1 MKKISFK
8 IVPES
13 GLSLY
18 EQIKNQIISSLYT
31 GKIQEGDPL
40 PSVREL
46 AESAG
51 VNPKT
56 IHRIYRQL
64 REEHHLRMVPGKG
77 VFIRQRQEADFSRLR
92 REALLTL
99 VRSSLEKA
107 ALLGLGPEKFI
118 QLLQRYA
125 NDSPP
130 PLGCILVDDEEELE
144 AFSLELAGKLEVRLY
159 PVLLADMD
167 EKISAHNPEIRDFPY
182 VLTTSW
188 HLERVEP
195 KAAALGKKLLEIK
208 PDPGV
213 YGEVARQMRTRNVAV
228 VVRDLR
234 TLHTSFGMYRNI
246 FYPSTAKRFII
257 ATLADEE
264 LLEQIARESDVVF
277 CSPLCLATLR
287 RRLPPGKE
295 IRGFENFI
303 SDEFIE
309 SLKKLGL
316 FE

>member
-1 MKKISFK
+1 MKKIGFK
-8 IVPES
+8 IVPDS
-13 GLSLY
+13 GLTLY
-18 EQIKNQIISSLYT
+18 EQLKNQIISSLYT
-31 GKIQEGDPL
+31 GKIREGDPL

-64 REEHHLRMVPGKG
+64 QEEHHLHLVPGKG
-77 VFIRQRQEADFSRLR
+77 VFIRQRQEADFPGLR
-92 REALLTL
+92 REALLNL

-107 ALLGLGPEKFI
+107 SLLGLGPDKFV
-118 QLLQRYA
+118 QLLQRY
-125 NDSPP
+125 SSGVMP

-144 AFSLELAGKLEVRLY
+144 VFAGELERKLAVRLY
-159 PVLLADMD
+159 PVLLSDLDRRLTAD
-167 EKISAHNPEIRDFPY
+167 NPDIRELPY

-188 HLERVEP
+188 HLEQVGPR
-195 KAAALGKKLLEIK
+195 AAALGKKLLEIK

-213 YGEVARQMRTRNVAV
+213 YGEIARLMQARNVAV

-234 TLHTSFGMYRNI
+234 TLHTSFTMYQNI
-246 FYPSTAKRFII
+246 FYPSTVKRFII
-257 ATLADEE
+257 ATLADET
-264 LLEQIARESDVVF
+264 LIGQIARESEVVF
-277 CSPLCLATLR
+277 CSPLCLDTLR
-287 RRLPPGKE
+287 RRLPPGKDL
-295 IRGFENFI
+295 RGFQDFI

-309 SLKKLGL
+309 SLHKLGL